1 MTSVNLENIPTNFSF
16 QGGSASAPEI
26 GEVVI
31 HVAEITPM
39 TSQDLTLLS
48 LDEQEKARSMTAPA
62 VRDRFVAGRKMIR
75 QNLSLWLGTAPSAIC
90 LEVGESGKPFVQED
104 PSLHFSISHSG
115 ELLMAAFSREEIGID
130 LERQRDVE
138 TAALAKRFFSA
149 EEARYL
155 NKCSD
160 GDKASD
166 DFFRLWTCREAAI
179 KADGRGMGVLLTSTR
194 VVLPPKP
201 IELNQSTES
210 AASESS
216 CAEMN
221 EILEVMIANEC
232 WQVLPWR
239 LRGGYHA
246 ALALRQ
252 RPTLIHWRDFR

>member
-1 MTSVNLENIPTNFSF
+1 
-16 QGGSASAPEI
+16 
-26 GEVVI
+26 
-31 HVAEITPM
+31 M

-48 LDEQEKARSMTAPA
+48 LDEQEKAHSMTAPA

-75 QNLSLWLGTAPSAIC
+75 ENLSLWLCSDPSTIC
-90 LEVGESGKPFVQED
+90 LEVGGSGKPFVKED

-115 ELLMAAFSREEIGID
+115 ELLMAAFSREEVGVD

-138 TAALAKRFFSA
+138 AMALAKRLFST
-149 EEARYL
+149 EEACYL
-155 NKCSD
+155 NEFSN

-166 DFFRLWTCREAAI
+166 AFFRLWTCREAAI
-179 KADGRGMGVLLTSTR
+179 KADGRGMGALLTSTR

-201 IELNQSTES
+201 IEPNQPIES
-210 AASESS
+210 P

-221 EILEVMIANEC
+221 EIIEVMIAKEC
-232 WQVLPWR
+232 WQVIPWR